1 MPETQHN
8 SAAATTAQPL
18 PHGRD
23 RITIRVLYGPSLYAD
38 RPVVVLTWDEI
49 QEVSIPWPRLFATVT
64 DLAIGIEA
72 SDLAA
77 AVPAGGSVSRSHLVA
92 CFAKWLDRRAAPTP
106 HPGLFVTTT
115 RSGIR
120 SAVAAS
126 FIDEVRTAEILSAA
140 WGLADI
146 VFSRCLAPAPAQPPT
161 PAVTAAIR
169 QLRETGTV
177 RAEAGTEFGMFFALA
192 RHKGIPALAVPHT
205 KKFLLLGEGASGRLM
220 QSTSTD
226 RDSAVG
232 TALAIDKFM
241 SNAVVQRLGLPA
253 VWHVMVPPRAVRALD
268 AVAEQAARAVGFP
281 LVVKP
286 VSNGKGNGV
295 FTGITSVGEC
305 AAAIRE
311 ALKYCPRGALVE
323 RQIAGDDHRL
333 AVSGGRFAWA
343 VARRPAAVTGDGAST
358 IRELIDRE
366 NARRRSP
373 TGAERPFQSSINV
386 DPELTAHLAKQGLS
400 LDSVPRAG
408 EAVAV
413 RGISNVSKGGTY
425 EDVSDRVHPDNR
437 AMAETIAAAFRM
449 DTMGIDYMTT
459 DITRSWREVGGGI
472 VEVNQ
477 TPAAGTTPYVNAI
490 LAHMFPERTNVR
502 VPYVIFVND
511 HAGTATTA
519 WMARARAQGYRIG
532 SFSATA
538 TALDDELRGKPHD
551 GLNERLVSLILDPR
565 VGLLVARLTSDDIAR
580 EGLLREVADKVFLG
594 PGVAPE
600 VKRLLRSHSQE
611 VLPLPALV

>member
-1 MPETQHN
+1 MPETQRT

-23 RITIRVLYGPSLYAD
+23 RITIRALYGPSLYAD

-49 QEVSIPWPRLFATVT
+49 QEVSIPWPHLFATVT
-64 DLAIGIEA
+64 DLAIGIDPP
-72 SDLAA
+72 DLAVA
-77 AVPAGGSVSRSHLVA
+77 AQADGTASRRHLVA
-92 CFAKWLDRRAAPTP
+92 CFAQWLDRRAAPTP
-106 HPGLFVTTT
+106 HPGLIVTTT
-115 RSGIR
+115 RSGIH

-140 WGLADI
+140 RGLADI
-146 VFSRCLAPAPAQPPT
+146 VFSRCLAPAPAHPPA

-169 QLRETGTV
+169 QLRETGTI
-177 RAEAGTEFGMFFALA
+177 RAEAGTEFGMFFTLA
-192 RHKGIPALAVPHT
+192 RHKGIPALVVPHT
-205 KKFLLLGEGASGRLM
+205 KKLLLLGEGASGRLI
-220 QSTSTD
+220 QSTRTD

-253 VWHVMVPPRAVRALD
+253 AWHVMVPPTAVRALD

-286 VSNGKGNGV
+286 VTNGKGNGV
-295 FTGITSVGEC
+295 FTGITSVEEC

-333 AVSGGRFAWA
+333 AVAGGRLAWA

-366 NARRRSP
+366 NARRQSL
-373 TGAERPFQSSINV
+373 TGADRPFQSSINV
-386 DPELTAHLAKQGLS
+386 DGELTAHLAKQGLS

-490 LAHMFPERTNVR
+490 LAHMFPERMNVR

-538 TALDDELRGKPHD
+538 TALADELRGKPHD
-551 GLNERLVSLILDPR
+551 GLNERLLSLILDPR
-565 VGLLVARLTSDDIAR
+565 VGMLVARLTSDDIAR
-580 EGLLREVADKVFLG
+580 EGLLREVVDKVFLG
-594 PGVAPE
+594 PDVAPE
-600 VKRLLRSHSQE
+600 VERLLRSRCQE
-611 VLPLPALV
+611 VLPLPS

>member
-1 MPETQHN
+1 MPETPPD

-18 PHGRD
+18 PRGCHK
-23 RITIRVLYGPSLYAD
+23 ITIRALYGPSLHAD

-49 QEVSIPWPRLFATVT
+49 QETTIPWPRLFATVT
-64 DLAIGIEA
+64 DLAIGIDPP
-72 SDLAA
+72 DLAA
-77 AVPAGGSVSRSHLVA
+77 AAQADGTASRRHLVA
-92 CFAKWLDRRAAPTP
+92 CLAQWLDRRAAPTP
-106 HPGLFVTTT
+106 HPALFVTTT
-115 RSGIR
+115 RSGIH

-146 VFSRCLAPAPAQPPT
+146 VLSRCLAPAPAQPPQ
-161 PAVTAAIR
+161 PGITAAIQ
-169 QLRETGTV
+169 QLRATGTI

-192 RHKGIPALAVPHT
+192 RHRGIPALVVPHT

-220 QSTSTD
+220 QSTSND

-253 VWHVMVPPRAVRALD
+253 MWHVMVPAAAAEALD
-268 AVAEQAARAVGFP
+268 AVAAQAARAVGFP

-295 FTGITSVGEC
+295 FTGITSVEEC

-333 AVSGGRFAWA
+333 AVAGGRFAWA

-366 NARRRSP
+366 NARRRSL
-373 TGAERPFQSSINV
+373 TGADRPFQSSIDV
-386 DPELTAHLAKQGLS
+386 DAELTAHLAKQGLS
-400 LDSVPRAG
+400 FDSVPRAG

-477 TPAAGTTPYVNAI
+477 TPAAGTTVYVTAI
-490 LAHMFPERTNVR
+490 LAHMFPERAPVR

-511 HAGTATTA
+511 HAGTATAA

-532 SFSATA
+532 SLSATA
-538 TALDDELRGKPHD
+538 TALDDEPRGKPHD
-551 GLNERLVSLILDPR
+551 GLNERLLSLILDPR

-580 EGLLREVADKVFLG
+580 EGLLRDLVDKVFLG
-594 PGVAPE
+594 PDVAPE
-600 VKRLLRSHSQE
+600 VERLLRSHSQE
-611 VLPLPALV
+611 VLPLPS

>member
-8 SAAATTAQPL
+8 SAAATTVQPP

-23 RITIRVLYGPSLYAD
+23 RITIRALYGPSLYAD

-49 QEVSIPWPRLFATVT
+49 HEVSNPWPHLFATVT
-64 DLAIGIEA
+64 DLAIGNDPP
-72 SDLAA
+72 DLAVA
-77 AVPAGGSVSRSHLVA
+77 AQADGTASRRHLVA
-92 CFAKWLDRRAAPTP
+92 CLAQWLDRRAGPTP
-106 HPGLFVTTT
+106 HPALFVTTT
-115 RSGIR
+115 RSGIH

-146 VFSRCLAPAPAQPPT
+146 VLSRCLAPAPAQPPT

-169 QLRETGTV
+169 QLRETGTIG
-177 RAEAGTEFGMFFALA
+177 AEAGTEFAMFFALA
-192 RHKGIPALAVPHT
+192 RHKGIPALVVPHT
-205 KKFLLLGEGASGRLM
+205 KKFLLLGEGASGRLV
-220 QSTSTD
+220 QSTSND

-253 VWHVMVPPRAVRALD
+253 VWHVMVPPAAAGALE
-268 AVAEQAARAVGFP
+268 AVAAQAARAVGFP

-311 ALKYCPRGALVE
+311 ALRYCPRGALVE

-333 AVSGGRFAWA
+333 AVAGGRLAWA

-358 IRELIDRE
+358 VRQLIDRE
-366 NARRRSP
+366 NARRRSL
-373 TGAERPFQSSINV
+373 TGADRPFQSSINV
-386 DPELTAHLAKQGLS
+386 DAELTAHLAKQGLS

-437 AMAETIAAAFRM
+437 AMAETIAAVFRM

-477 TPAAGTTPYVNAI
+477 TPAAGTTVYVTAI

-538 TALDDELRGKPHD
+538 TALDDEPRGKPHD

-580 EGLLREVADKVFLG
+580 EGLLREIVDKVFLG
-594 PGVAPE
+594 PDVAPE
-600 VKRLLRSHSQE
+600 VERLLRSRCQE
-611 VLPLPALV
+611 VLPLPS